1 LALCSLPSG
10 LFNLA
15 QKKEKQVRWKMD
27 DGMASA
33 EISVICGSKPLTF
46 LNSLMVRKFYA
57 PFTIKG
63 LRTLR
68 KRTFA

>member
-1 LALCSLPSG
+1 
-10 LFNLA
+10 
-15 QKKEKQVRWKMD
+15 MD

-46 LNSLMVRKFYA
+46 LNALMVRKIYG

-68 KRTFA
+68 KEPLHNPI

>member
-1 LALCSLPSG
+1 
-10 LFNLA
+10 
-15 QKKEKQVRWKMD
+15 MD

-33 EISVICGSKPLTF
+33 EITVICGSKPLTF
-46 LNSLMVRKFYA
+46 LNALMVRKIYG

-68 KRTFA
+68 KEPLHNPFNALMVKIIWNC